1 MMTASTYRK
10 WAAEM
15 RALSRWYTQI
25 GKTGLSDIALA
36 SACTWEARARVVEM
50 FKT

>member
-15 RALSRWYTQI
+15 RMVAKRFKREGRRDLSE
-25 GKTGLSDIALA
+25 IALA
-36 SACTWEARARVVEM
+36 SSRAWEARARVAEM

>member
-15 RALSRWYTQI
+15 RALARWYARI
-25 GKTGLSDIALA
+25 GDMDLSGIALA
-36 SACTWEARARVVEM
+36 SSYAWEARARVAER
-50 FKT
+50 FGT